1 DFDEFTIN
9 KFLKGTILDELK
21 EGLYF
26 DGFLPQSYIGV
37 CKFCKINNEDYKMFV
52 VGELSKDYEYFF
64 EQIINF

>member
-1 DFDEFTIN
+1 MV
-9 KFLKGTILDELK
+9 
-21 EGLYF
+21 
-26 DGFLPQSYIGV
+26 FLPQSYIGV